1 MAVFESLIQLMVNTG
16 AYYIFIWLLFAG
28 LIYGLLEQAGIL
40 GEQSVNAGVSLGS
53 SFFILLGIFVF
64 APEGLFLNFAAAL
77 GFSMIGIFG
86 VIILIALAGVDV
98 SELGEGLSGDRVA
111 GIGILLV
118 LISFLGAF
126 LFTADVSSL
135 FGDVDNVWRQVG
147 FPIVF
152 LIFILIVLRTMAN

>member
-1 MAVFESLIQLMVNTG
+1 MMVNTG

-86 VIILIALAGVDV
+86 LIILIALAGVDV
-98 SELGEGLSGDRVA
+98 SELGDGLSTNRVA
-111 GIGILLV
+111 GIGFLLV
-118 LISFLGAF
+118 LISFIGAY
-126 LFTADVSSL
+126 LFTTDISGL
-135 FGDVDNVWRQVG
+135 FSNVDNVWRQVG
-147 FPIVF
+147 FPIIF
-152 LIFILIVLRTMAN
+152 LIFLLLVLRTMSE